1 MPWKTIGYI
10 LIALILILFIAFNL
24 HNTSDVSLIFFTIE
38 AVPVFFTV
46 FISMIIGSLLTI
58 PLSILFRR
66 SPKEKKEKK
75 EKKQEDSLADI
86 QAMLEPSASEAQTEA
101 SIPKKSRGRKKRKE
115 KDPSTESISDLDIR

>member
-75 EKKQEDSLADI
+75 QEDSLADI

-101 SIPKKSRGRKKRKE
+101 SVPKKSRGRKKRKE

>member
-1 MPWKTIGYI
+1 MPWKMIGYI

-58 PLSILFRR
+58 PLSFLFRR
-66 SPKEKKEKK
+66 SPREKK

-86 QAMLEPSASEAQTEA
+86 QAMLEPSADREEQEDKQ
-101 SIPKKSRGRKKRKE
+101 KKRPRGRKRRKE
-115 KDPSTESISDLDIR
+115 KDPSTESVSDLDIR